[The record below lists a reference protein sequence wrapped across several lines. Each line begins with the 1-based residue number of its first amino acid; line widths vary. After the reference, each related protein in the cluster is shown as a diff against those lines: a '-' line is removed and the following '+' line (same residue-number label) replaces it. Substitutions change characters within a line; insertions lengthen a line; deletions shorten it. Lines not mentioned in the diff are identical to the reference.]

1 MIMDVSLVGAENRL
15 TYDETKA
22 SQPRP
27 RSPLTSTARSKL
39 TATNLTEAERTVLHK
54 TFGGRLSER

>member
-22 SQPRP
+22 FPAA
-27 RSPLTSTARSKL
+27 TKIAAHVYST
-39 TATNLTEAERTVLHK
+39 
-54 TFGGRLSER
+54 